1 MCISMTK
8 EVFLQLEAAIKCS
21 GKTIKAYCSEQSIPY
36 STYNYWRKKYLSSS
50 DAGLLAPVSFA
61 SQCLSPSSTKPSG
74 VVIQL
79 PTGVQIEFAQ
89 SNDAVALQ
97 VLNGMCSNYVFPK

>member
-1 MCISMTK
+1 MTR
-8 EVFLQLEAAIKCS
+8 EEFLQLEAAVKSS
-21 GKTIKAYCSEQSIPY
+21 GKTIKAYCQEQSISY
-36 STYNYWRKKYLSSS
+36 STYNYWRVKYKSSGVS
-50 DAGLLAPVSFA
+50 GPLAPVSFA
-61 SQCLSPSSTKPSG
+61 SQGPQPSSNKPSS

-97 VLNGMCSNYVFPK
+97 VLTGICSSYVLPK

>member
-1 MCISMTK
+1 MTK
-8 EVFLQLEAAIKCS
+8 EEFMQLSSTIKCS
-21 GKTIKAYCSEQSIPY
+21 GKSIKSYCREQSISY
-36 STYNYWRKKYLSSS
+36 STYNYWRKKYQSSAI
-50 DAGLLAPVSFA
+50 AGPLAPVSFA
-61 SQCLSPSSTKPSG
+61 LPSVGRETVRPSG

-97 VLNGMCSNYVFPK
+97 VLTGMCSSYVLSK

>member
-1 MCISMTK
+1 MTK
-8 EVFLQLEAAIKCS
+8 EDFLQLEAAISCS
-21 GKTIKAYCSEQSIPY
+21 GKTIKAYCQEQSIPY
-36 STYNYWRKKYLSSS
+36 STYNYWRKKYLSPAS
-50 DAGLLAPVSFA
+50 AGPLAPVSFA
-61 SQCLSPSSTKPSG
+61 HQSGSSTAVNTSG

-97 VLNGMCSNYVFPK
+97 VLTGMCSSYVLPK

>member
-1 MCISMTK
+1 MTR
-8 EVFLQLEAAIKCS
+8 EEFLQLESAIKCS
-21 GKTIKAYCSEQSIPY
+21 GKTIKAYCQEQSISY
-36 STYNYWRKKYLSSS
+36 STYNYWHKKYQSSGVS
-50 DAGLLAPVSFA
+50 GPLAPVSFA
-61 SQCLSPSSTKPSG
+61 AQGYSQSSNKPSS

-97 VLNGMCSNYVFPK
+97 VLTGICSSYVLPK

>member
-1 MCISMTK
+1 MTK
-8 EVFLQLEAAIKCS
+8 EDFLQLEAAVKCS
-21 GKTIKAYCSEQSIPY
+21 GKSVKSYCKEQSISY

-50 DAGLLAPVSFA
+50 GAGPLAPVSFA
-61 SQCLSPSSTKPSG
+61 VQGSSPSSNKPSS

-97 VLNGMCSNYVFPK
+97 VLTGMCGSYVLSK

>member
-1 MCISMTK
+1 MTK
-8 EVFLQLEAAIKCS
+8 EEFLQLESTIKCS
-21 GKTIKAYCSEQSIPY
+21 GKSIKSYCREQSISY
-36 STYNYWRKKYLSSS
+36 STYNYWRKKYQLS
-50 DAGLLAPVSFA
+50 ATVGQLAPVRFSR
-61 SQCLSPSSTKPSG
+61 PSVGVETVGTSG

-97 VLNGMCSNYVFPK
+97 VLTGMCSSYVLSK

>member
-1 MCISMTK
+1 MTR
-8 EVFLQLEAAIKCS
+8 EEFLQLETAIKSS
-21 GKTIKAYCSEQSIPY
+21 GKSIKAYCHEQSLSY
-36 STYNYWRKKYLSSS
+36 STYNYWHKKYHSSAVS
-50 DAGLLAPVSFA
+50 SPLAPVSFA
-61 SQCLSPSSTKPSG
+61 PQGPCSSSNKTSS

-97 VLNGMCSNYVFPK
+97 VLTGICSSYVLPK

>member
-1 MCISMTK
+1 MTK

-36 STYNYWRKKYLSSS
+36 STYNYWRVKYKSSCVS
-50 DAGLLAPVSFA
+50 GPLAPVSFA
-61 SQCLSPSSTKPSG
+61 SQGTSPSSNKQSG

-97 VLNGMCSNYVFPK
+97 VLTGMCSNYVLPK

>member
-1 MCISMTK
+1 MTK
-8 EVFLQLEAAIKCS
+8 EDFLQLEATIKCS
-21 GKTIKAYCSEQSIPY
+21 GKTIKAYCSEHSVSY

-50 DAGLLAPVSFA
+50 GAGPLAPVSFA
-61 SQCLSPSSTKPSG
+61 VQGSSPSSNKPSG

-89 SNDAVALQ
+89 SDDAVALQ
-97 VLNGMCSNYVFPK
+97 VLTGMCSSYVLPK

>member
-1 MCISMTK
+1 MTK
-8 EVFLQLEAAIKCS
+8 EEFLQLETTVKCS
-21 GKTIKAYCSEQSIPY
+21 GKSVKSYCKEQSIPY
-36 STYNYWRKKYLSSS
+36 STYNYWRKKYLSPAS
-50 DAGLLAPVSFA
+50 AGPLAPVSFA
-61 SQCLSPSSTKPSG
+61 SQGSSPSSNKTSS

-97 VLNGMCSNYVFPK
+97 VLTGMCSSYVLPK